1 MELEANITNLF
12 NHRAI
17 LGVSE
22 FVIPTGLISPSR
34 PARFQGDPQVDF
46 GKVMNGYNYI
56 DALNGTGAF
65 SGVQNKLTMASLY
78 GMPNSFQNG
87 RSLRL
92 AMRFTF

>member
-1 MELEANITNLF
+1 MQLEANFTNLL
-12 NHRAI
+12 NHRAV

-34 PARFQGDPQVDF
+34 APRFASDPQVDF
-46 GKVMNGYNYI
+46 GKVMNGYNYV

-65 SGVQNKLTMASLY
+65 TGIQTKLTMASLY

-87 RSLRL
+87 RSIRL
-92 AMRFTF
+92 ALRFNF